1 MFHTKLSVRCLF
13 GFLLSH
19 CKDANFV
26 GWPSQHYI
34 SSSLCHRHS
43 CQKGKELARSMM
55 RSLALFLLVALTVL
69 GGSTEG
75 SERHKQV
82 KRESLS
88 RSKRR
93 WVLSTIELEEEMDV
107 KYPYKIATMHNLKT
121 ADTEYEFEIKGEG
134 VKEGLFSMN
143 KTTGEVYVH
152 RRLDREKKKSYH
164 ITFDILDKITREKID
179 RDLSFD
185 VDVKDKNDNAP
196 RFTNEFQKSY
206 DVKENTK
213 EGEYLPV
220 IMDIVDDD
228 EPGTI
233 NSTVVVTVGK
243 QSPPEPKIGVKRI
256 NDRIHQLVSEGCFDY
271 DKEKRFSIVI
281 SASDCGKPPVS
292 RTEVIELNII
302 DTNSHPPTFK
312 KRQYEAEAVEM
323 QTPDEILRVAVED
336 KDTPNT
342 DGWRAKYSIISG
354 NEDNMYKITTDPI
367 TNEGILGVVKAK
379 NFDITTLVKLQI
391 RVENIEPLKVCKDGK
406 LIEDLSNLPPK
417 DSVNITV
424 KMVDTNDAP
433 VFEKYTEELYQT
445 EESEKGQVLYTP
457 KVKDV
462 DSPNVRF
469 KLLEDPAK
477 WVTIDEKTGAITT
490 IEKMDRESPHVD
502 ENNIYRIV
510 IAAIDDGS
518 PPATSTCTVSVHLR
532 DINDNTPALLNNTAI
547 LCSNHADKVMVRAKD
562 ADAEPFSG
570 PFSFSLADGKTVSER
585 WKIDPTYGE
594 EVGIVLLK
602 KSDYGKYSVPILIQD
617 KQSQAKE
624 EKLYIEVCE
633 CDETGVCPKILSIG
647 LGDAVIGIICA
658 GLLAFL
664 LLLLLLKCNQRKYI
678 QPIGS
683 EVYTQTLMKYNDEGP
698 GTDCHAE
705 PIILP
710 SIVTGSNVDGIKL
723 GQTKMNSNMNL
734 TESQQFVHF
743 QRSNKKNYTMTAQT
757 NLLESQRL
765 RSIHK
770 GMTRNARRSTVSSG
784 MRSTVQ
790 SVPFSRSQ
798 STWSDNRING
808 LLQRTLSVICD
819 KESNSQDDNVKIYDY
834 EGNGNSCMSLDG
846 LSSDGQQDDLSFLN
860 DLGPQ
865 FKTMEK
871 IIMANEPELP
881 KAEMSGI

>member
-1 MFHTKLSVRCLF
+1 MFHTKLRRFC

-26 GWPSQHYI
+26 GWLPQHYI
-34 SSSLCHRHS
+34 SSSLYHRHS
-43 CQKGKELARSMM
+43 CQRGKELARSMM
-55 RSLALFLLVALTVL
+55 RSLSLLLLVALIVL

-75 SERHKQV
+75 SEHHKQA
-82 KRESLS
+82 KREILS

-107 KYPYKIATMHNLKT
+107 KYPYKISTMHNLKT
-121 ADTEYEFEIKGEG
+121 ADTEYEFEIKGDG
-134 VKEGLFSMN
+134 VKEGLFSIN

-152 RRLDREKKKSYH
+152 RRLDREQKKSYH
-164 ITFDILDKITREKID
+164 ITFDILDKITKQKID

-185 VDVKDKNDNAP
+185 VDVRDINDNAP
-196 RFTNEFQKSY
+196 RFAAFQKSY

-233 NSTVVVTVGK
+233 NSSVVVTVGK
-243 QSPPEPKIGVKRI
+243 QSPPEPKIAVKSI
-256 NDRIHQLVSEGCFDY
+256 NGKLHQLISEGCFDY
-271 DKEKRFSIVI
+271 DKEKHFSIVI
-281 SASDCGKPPVS
+281 NASDRGKPPVS

-323 QTPDEILRVAVED
+323 QTPDDILRVAVED

-342 DGWRAKYSIISG
+342 DGWRAKYSFISG
-354 NEDNMYKITTDPI
+354 NEDKIYKITTDPK
-367 TNEGILGVVKAK
+367 TNEGIIGVVKAK
-379 NFDITTLVKLQI
+379 NFDVTTLVKLQI

-406 LIEDLSNLPPK
+406 LIEDSSILPAK
-417 DSVNITV
+417 DSVNVTV

-433 VFEKYTEELYQT
+433 VFEKFTAEVYQT

-462 DSPNVRF
+462 DSSNVRF
-469 KLLEDPAK
+469 ELLEDPAK

-490 IEKMDRESPHVD
+490 IEKMDRESPFVD

-532 DINDNTPALLNNTAI
+532 DINDNTPMLLNKTFI

-570 PFSFSLADGKTVSER
+570 PFSFSLADG
-585 WKIDPTYGE
+585 E

-602 KSDYGKYSVPILIQD
+602 KSDYGKYSVPIRIQD

-624 EKLYIEVCE
+624 EKLAIEVCE

-664 LLLLLLKCNQRKYI
+664 LLLLLLKCNQQKHTN
-678 QPIGS
+678 PICS
-683 EVYTQTLMKYNDEGP
+683 EEYTQTLMKYNEEGP
-698 GTDCHAE
+698 GTDCNSKSN
-705 PIILP
+705 ILP
-710 SIVTGSNVDGIKL
+710 SMTMESNVNGIKL
-723 GQTKMNSNMNL
+723 GHTQMYSNMNL
-734 TESQQFVHF
+734 TESQQFVHV
-743 QRSNKKNYTMTAQT
+743 QRSKKEDYMMNVNMDI
-757 NLLESQRL
+757 LESQRL
-765 RSIHK
+765 RGLHK
-770 GMTRNARRSTVSSG
+770 GMTRNARRSTVSSD

-790 SVPFSRSQ
+790 SFPVSRSK
-798 STWSDNRING
+798 STWSDNRTSSV
-808 LLQRTLSVICD
+808 LQRSLSVTCD
-819 KESNSQDDNVKIYDY
+819 NQTNSSDDYVKIYDY
-834 EGNGNSCMSLDG
+834 EGNGNSCMSLDL
-846 LSSDGQQDDLSFLN
+846 LSSGNQQDDLSFLN

-865 FKTMEK
+865 FKTLEK
-871 IIMANEPELP
+871 IIMAN
-881 KAEMSGI
+881 KSGVS